1 MSSIKVGIIGGSGL
15 DDPNILENQEDIHV
29 DTPFGKPSDAL
40 LKGNICGV
48 PCVLLPRHGRKHN
61 IMPGNIN
68 FRANLWSLKQAGCTH
83 VLASN
88 ACGGLQEHTHPGD
101 LVVLDD
107 FFDRTHNRRQTFY
120 DAESN
125 HPEGVVHIPCGEI
138 YCQRT
143 RIYLPLKHVVLVSIC
158 LRIAYRLLS
167 TTLVKD
173 GDNLFRFLF
182 NAVLTKAARKYVPKI
197 YVPGQPRDEHDGP
210 HLHLKGSCVTIEG
223 PRFSSRCESKIFHR
237 DGFDVINMTNVPE
250 VILAKEAGLSYAAL
264 AIVTDY
270 DAWHES
276 REAVSVET
284 VVANFKKSAE
294 TVKRIFVEAI
304 KLLKEEKWDDVL
316 AVNKTFAEKARQDV
330 H

>member
-1 MSSIKVGIIGGSGL
+1 MSPIKVGIIGGSGL
-15 DDPNILENQEDIHV
+15 DDPNILENQEEINV

-40 LKGNICGV
+40 LKGTICGV

-61 IMPGNIN
+61 IMPGNVN
-68 FRANLWSLKQAGCTH
+68 FRANLWALKQAGCTH

-107 FFDRTHNRRQTFY
+107 FFDRTHNRKQTFY
-120 DAESN
+120 DGESN

-143 RIYLPLKHVVLVSIC
+143 RE
-158 LRIAYRLLS
+158 
-167 TTLVKD
+167 
-173 GDNLFRFLF
+173 
-182 NAVLTKAARKYVPKI
+182 VLTKAAKKYVPKI
-197 YVPGQPRDEHDGP
+197 YVPGQRRVEQDGP

-276 REAVSVET
+276 HEAVSVET

-294 TVKRIFVEAI
+294 TVKNIFIEAI
-304 KLLKEEKWDDVL
+304 KLLKEEKWDDII